1 MRREP
6 ATACHC
12 GLSRS
17 GIRRFERRCRSRR
30 GCGLELVEIR
40 ASGTVRRSHAPVVTF
55 SADEVRF
62 DGCRVTGITL
72 RFDPNDPQYPFT
84 GSSSYEGGYDYKLQR
99 K

>member
-1 MRREP
+1 M
-6 ATACHC
+6 T
-12 GLSRS
+12 
-17 GIRRFERRCRSRR
+17 I
-30 GCGLELVEIR
+30 
-40 ASGTVRRSHAPVVTF
+40 